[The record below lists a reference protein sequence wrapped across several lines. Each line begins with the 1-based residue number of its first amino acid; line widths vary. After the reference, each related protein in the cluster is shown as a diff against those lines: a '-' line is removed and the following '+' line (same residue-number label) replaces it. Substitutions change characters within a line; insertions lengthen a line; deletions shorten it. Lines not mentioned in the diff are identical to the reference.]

1 VLRKP
6 TAGPAAVP
14 ALSRPPADGPPPA
27 SPPDRRPD
35 TAPLSPQRVLSHKR
49 ARTLALGPHMRLAFE
64 DRLTLEHL
72 VRTIARAERIM
83 RGMPLPL
90 FPWPRRV
97 RHAALMAAAALA
109 ACATTPTPAPSPP
122 SQPTSSDVI
131 DPAKRAGPTHADAL
145 QQRLEAWL
153 AGFRAQARQAGIDE
167 ATLQAAFSEVRYL
180 PRIVEL
186 DRAQPEF
193 TRSVWDY
200 LDRAVSAQR
209 VARGLERMAQA
220 RADLDAAATRYGV
233 AAELIAAIWGIESN
247 FGSDVGSTPVIDAL
261 ATLAVDGRREAWARD
276 QLLGA
281 LKILQRGDIE
291 RTRLVGS
298 WAGAMGQTQFIPS
311 AFLAYA
317 VDADGDGRRDLWTSM
332 ADVAA
337 STAHFLARS
346 GWQPGQPGR
355 SPVGRRRPAHAGRH
369 AAARAERCLG
379 LPARRRA
386 RPGLPRRPQFP
397 RPAALQQLHQLRAG
411 GRPAGAA
418 AGRRQRRAGGLA
430 ARSAAAVAQP
440 GAGVADR
447 AERTRLRQ
455 RRGRWPAGPRHA
467 RCAAPLAAQRGAAGR
482 RLPDRRPV
490 ATPGTTELKDGGSW
504 GAWDTAYARSTCP
517 RGDVAA
523 WSAHDGHWPIRPQ
536 RLDMRNPWT
545 TKNPFMSAW
554 LSAANRVAGSA
565 RGQATAAAKR
575 QVATVQAEAAKQV
588 VDFWS
593 GKKPT
598 ASAPGKRKR

>member
-131 DPAKRAGPTHADAL
+131 DPAKPAEPTHADAQ

-233 AAELIAAIWGIESN
+233 PAEVIAAIWGIESN

-346 GWQPGQPGR
+346 GWQPGQPWGLEVQLPPGFDPGR
-355 SPVGRRRPAHAGRH
+355 ADDTLRQDAAQWADEGLRTPDDTPLPALSDASVFLPAGARGPAFLVGPNFRALLRYNNSTSYALAVGLLAQQLAGGNGVQAAWPRDLQPLSRSQVLALQTALNERGFDSGAADGLLGPATRAALRRWQRSA
-369 AAARAERCLG
+369 G
-379 LPARRRA
+379 LPA
-386 RPGLPRRPQFP
+386 
-397 RPAALQQLHQLRAG
+397 
-411 GRPAGAA
+411 
-418 AGRRQRRAGGLA
+418 
-430 ARSAAAVAQP
+430 
-440 GAGVADR
+440 
-447 AERTRLRQ
+447 
-455 RRGRWPAGPRHA
+455 
-467 RCAAPLAAQRGAAGR
+467 
-482 RLPDRRPV
+482 
-490 ATPGTTELKDGGSW
+490 DGYPTV
-504 GAWDTAYARSTCP
+504 DLL
-517 RGDVAA
+517 
-523 WSAHDGHWPIRPQ
+523 Q
-536 RLDMRNPWT
+536 RLEQPN
-545 TKNPFMSAW
+545 
-554 LSAANRVAGSA
+554 
-565 RGQATAAAKR
+565 
-575 QVATVQAEAAKQV
+575 
-588 VDFWS
+588 
-593 GKKPT
+593 
-598 ASAPGKRKR
+598 